1 MAEDP
6 CSGQSSE
13 ALKKAENAAVEM
25 YRFAA
30 LMLGN
35 EAEALRLVE
44 HTVASVEIDPCADP
58 RTARGLVSDRVLDGA
73 LAIMHRQDPASFG
86 ELPPAEPGSGC
97 LDDDRTAPLSGE
109 QLSEL
114 MTVAGRGPLREWLNR
129 LNQAQRAVFVQRA
142 VLGRTNADTAKA
154 INRIARPAVWT
165 AESVS
170 SLFRQSL
177 CSLASALVH
186 SVPATQ
192 S

>member
-1 MAEDP
+1 MADAP

-35 EAEALRLVE
+35 EAEAVSLVE
-44 HTVASVEIDPCADP
+44 NTVASVEIDPCADP
-58 RTARGLVSDRVLDGA
+58 RAAKGLVRDRVLDGA
-73 LAIMHRQDPASFG
+73 LAIMHRHDPASFG
-86 ELPPAEPGSGC
+86 DLPPAETAAGC
-97 LDDDRTAPLSGE
+97 LDDDGAAPLSGE

-114 MTVAGRGPLREWLNR
+114 MTVSGRGPLREWLNR
-129 LNQAQRAVFVQRA
+129 LTQAQRAVFVQRA

-154 INRIARPAVWT
+154 INQIARPAVWT
-165 AESVS
+165 AEAVS